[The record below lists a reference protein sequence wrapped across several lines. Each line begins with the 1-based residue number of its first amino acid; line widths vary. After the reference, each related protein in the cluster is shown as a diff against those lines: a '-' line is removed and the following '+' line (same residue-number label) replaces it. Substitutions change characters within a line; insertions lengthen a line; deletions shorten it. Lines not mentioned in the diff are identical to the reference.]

1 MHFGSVYMCQCN
13 TNALAQVE
21 LCNIITRTVCV
32 NGRKEMPP
40 GRVAAIA
47 NLYLA
52 ATCADDAFYSATRTD
67 TPCTC
72 THGAIT
78 LDLQLAFVVFKPVHT
93 YVYACYQGS
102 VSGYTCCIVVF
113 CVGDW

>member
-1 MHFGSVYMCQCN
+1 MVSSSYDACIFGSVYMCWCN

-40 GRVAAIA
+40 GRVAASA

-52 ATCADDAFYSATRTD
+52 ATCADDAFY
-67 TPCTC
+67 
-72 THGAIT
+72 
-78 LDLQLAFVVFKPVHT
+78 
-93 YVYACYQGS
+93 
-102 VSGYTCCIVVF
+102 
-113 CVGDW
+113 